1 MTPGQAR
8 TALLSFVLLL
18 AGVAINALFMQAGGQ
33 AGPPG
38 GSRTAAERGPA
49 RPMAERGRKPPET
62 SQASR
67 TRPRASSAAAEEPS
81 LRIAR
86 FAPDMA
92 RLDSLPGAAVEP
104 ADAET
109 VHAIQRELKQR
120 GYGPLAGDGS
130 MGLPTRAAI
139 MAYEHDQGL
148 VLTGEASEQLLKR
161 ILLGASPG
169 VESPGARKVGSVQAE
184 QVIRSVQQWLAV
196 LGYRAVRV
204 DGRFGEDTVKAI
216 RDFEMD
222 KGLVPRGR
230 VSAELVVRLSDAAVA
245 ASRPAGR

>member
-8 TALLSFVLLL
+8 FALMSFVLLL
-18 AGVAINALFMQAGGQ
+18 AGVAINALFMQA
-33 AGPPG
+33 ATPSA
-38 GSRTAAERGPA
+38 SRTAAERAPVRPA
-49 RPMAERGRKPPET
+49 AERARKAPET
-62 SQASR
+62 NQASR
-67 TRPRASSAAAEEPS
+67 NKPRASSAAAEEPS

-92 RLDSLPGAAVEP
+92 RLDTLPEALEAA

-109 VHAIQRELKQR
+109 VGAIQRELKQR

-130 MGLPTRAAI
+130 LGLATRAAI

-148 VLTGEASEQLLKR
+148 ALTGAASEQLLKR

-169 VESPGARKVGSVQAE
+169 TENPGARTVASLQAE

-196 LGYRAVRV
+196 LGYRGGRI
-204 DGRFGEDTVKAI
+204 DGRFGDDTVRAI
-216 RDFEMD
+216 REFEMD
-222 KGLVPRGR
+222 KGLVPKGR
-230 VSAELVVRLSDAAVA
+230 VSADLVVRLSDAA
-245 ASRPAGR
+245 ASKPAGR